1 MTMSLIFLLLKTSP
15 NNEAIIDSARS
26 VNRLFYEIGHREARR
41 TCYKNQRFDKKKK
54 TRKIRRLKQLTYKKR

>member
-26 VNRLFYEIGHREARR
+26 VNRRFMKQDIEKQEELV
-41 TCYKNQRFDKKKK
+41 KNEQRFDKKKN
-54 TRKIRRLKQLTYKKR
+54 QGKKGD

>member
-26 VNRLFYEIGHREARR
+26 VNRLFMKQDIEKQEELV
-41 TCYKNQRFDKKKK
+41 KNEQRFDKKKK
-54 TRKIRRLKQLTYKKR
+54 QGKNGD